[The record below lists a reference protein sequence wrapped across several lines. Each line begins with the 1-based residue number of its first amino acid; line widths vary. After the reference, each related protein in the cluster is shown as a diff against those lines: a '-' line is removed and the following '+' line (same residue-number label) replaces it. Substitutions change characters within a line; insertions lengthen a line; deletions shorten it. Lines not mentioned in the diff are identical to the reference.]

1 MITESQKQASI
12 RYHKKNIVNLIIGL
26 NRKTD
31 ADLLDFLSTQP
42 NKAGLVKKLLR
53 KEMNRSQ

>member
-12 RYHKKNIVNLIIGL
+12 RYHKKNIVNLIVGL

-31 ADLLDFLSTQP
+31 ADLLEFLNTQP